1 MTFTPL
7 QYSAALWEAT
17 GLSNQQLL
25 ARSSAGVVIH
35 KRNLAKE
42 DPAGIYSWS
51 HGKTLGR
58 ICHKLLR
65 KVFLTIIVDPDN
77 VSR

>member
-35 KRNLAKE
+35 K
-42 DPAGIYSWS
+42 GIWPR
-51 HGKTLGR
+51 KIRQEFTLGAMAR
-58 ICHKLLR
+58 LSGEYAINC
-65 KVFLTIIVDPDN
+65 
-77 VSR
+77 